1 MVLLTGGL
9 FEELPGGSIE
19 ERKKMD
25 RLAVTVVAGHSRA
38 RVPHIDADVPRMLSV
53 SNNKRSKSVFLLSLL
68 ALSLSLRHLQ

>member
-53 SNNKRSKSVFLLSLL
+53 SNNKSSFTQNKSGVNSVDSFRS
-68 ALSLSLRHLQ
+68 